1 MVMLDD
7 TIAGR
12 RIVPAVEEVTV
23 STSCVMKD
31 AIPTYAMRER
41 ESLAQLKRLARAG
54 FKSVRRMMLV
64 IRQSPNGI
72 SGDNLH

>member
-31 AIPTYAMRER
+31 AIPTYVK
-41 ESLAQLKRLARAG
+41 ESPLR
-54 FKSVRRMMLV
+54 
-64 IRQSPNGI
+64 
-72 SGDNLH
+72 NLSDWHAPASKACVE